1 MAQVAC
7 QTRADPPP
15 ATRLVTAL
23 VLDVH
28 ADEDANVDVDAAVD
42 VGAFPVGSHD
52 NRNASPFFCPFSFP
66 LPSLY
71 CIFRLFFLAANLSS
85 IKYLKSRLPLIIT
98 AHPFASFRPA
108 SLCCLSTTFPKRHC
122 VSLGTHLQHRL
133 SLRCVTFALVIFL
146 TKFAASRVGNPF
158 LLLLSH

>member
-7 QTRADPPP
+7 QTRADTPP

-28 ADEDANVDVDAAVD
+28 ADEDVAVD

-52 NRNASPFFCPFSFP
+52 NRNASPFFLP
-66 LPSLY
+66 LPLLC

-98 AHPFASFRPA
+98 AHPFASF
-108 SLCCLSTTFPKRHC
+108 SCL
-122 VSLGTHLQHRL
+122 
-133 SLRCVTFALVIFL
+133 
-146 TKFAASRVGNPF
+146 PF
-158 LLLLSH
+158 LLVCHVP

>member
-7 QTRADPPP
+7 QTRADTPP

-28 ADEDANVDVDAAVD
+28 ADEDANVDVDVAAAVD

-52 NRNASPFFCPFSFP
+52 NRNASPFLRPIFFLP
-66 LPSLY
+66 PSLC

-98 AHPFASFRPA
+98 AHPFASF
-108 SLCCLSTTFPKRHC
+108 SCL
-122 VSLGTHLQHRL
+122 
-133 SLRCVTFALVIFL
+133 
-146 TKFAASRVGNPF
+146 PF
-158 LLLLSH
+158 LLVCHVP

>member
-28 ADEDANVDVDAAVD
+28 ADEDVAVD

-52 NRNASPFFCPFSFP
+52 NRNASPLFCPFSFP
-66 LPSLY
+66 PPSLC

-98 AHPFASFRPA
+98 AHPFASFP
-108 SLCCLSTTFPKRHC
+108 CL
-122 VSLGTHLQHRL
+122 
-133 SLRCVTFALVIFL
+133 
-146 TKFAASRVGNPF
+146 PF
-158 LLLLSH
+158 LLVCHVP